1 MFAITQQMNALM
13 GAVNNLQVQVNTLN
27 NKIAALSTTQRD
39 SSGADFSQKVDSLS
53 GNIDDIKRSLNKIQV
68 DTVSKHNDI
77 KKDLDSNKK
86 EVKLLETTLTRKME
100 QTINKSVKD
109 RTDLVA
115 DELKSFVERTLTEYM
130 EGDKDEEED
139 EEDDNDST
147 VKI

>member
-1 MFAITQQMNALM
+1 MFAITQQMTALM
-13 GAVNNLQVQVNTLN
+13 GAVNSLQVQVNTLN
-27 NKIAALSTTQRD
+27 NKITALSTTQRD

-109 RTDLVA
+109 RTDLVT

-130 EGDKDEEED
+130 EGDKDEED